1 MILFSRYV
9 SMFASTGKRA
19 LMSSSKIT
27 LQRDTIDVS
36 GQGQITIGQLPDD
49 IDESNITWVPVRLYA
64 ASEGGLTPPTFA
76 PNEVYPLYV
85 QAPSVV

>member
-9 SMFASTGKRA
+9 SMFANTAERA

>member
-1 MILFSRYV
+1 MILYSRYV
-9 SMFASTGKRA
+9 LLFASTSKCT
-19 LMSSSKIT
+19 LMSAFKIT

-85 QAPSVV
+85 QVSSVV

>member
-1 MILFSRYV
+1 MILFSQYV
-9 SMFASTGKRA
+9 SMFANTAERA

>member
-19 LMSSSKIT
+19 LMSSWKIT

-85 QAPSVV
+85 RASSVV